1 MLSSGPYY
9 SRLPTRYYLVLQA
22 DAVGR
27 VRSIVTLET
36 VHKVAHVLLPVYGMN
51 SQANAV
57 ALTSDLTLLCPVDR
71 LLGFI

>member
-1 MLSSGPYY
+1 MLFSGPYY

-22 DAVGR
+22 DAVG
-27 VRSIVTLET
+27 IVTLET

-51 SQANAV
+51 SQANAI
-57 ALTSDLTLLCPVDR
+57 ALTSDLNLLCPVDC